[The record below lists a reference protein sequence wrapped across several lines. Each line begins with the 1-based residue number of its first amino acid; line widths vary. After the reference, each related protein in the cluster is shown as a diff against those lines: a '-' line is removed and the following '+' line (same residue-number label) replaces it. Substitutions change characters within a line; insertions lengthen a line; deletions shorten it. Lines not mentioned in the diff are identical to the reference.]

1 MKAFRPTL
9 LAAVV
14 TALLTGV
21 PAMADNLDKLQR
33 VKVDLVAPPMVHPHE
48 QKVSAEPKVV
58 QFTMV
63 TQEKEIVID
72 DKGTTMQA
80 MTFNGSMPG
89 PTMVVHE
96 GDYVEIT
103 LINPKSNAMPHNID
117 VHAATGALG
126 GAKLTDVAP
135 GEQATL
141 RFKADR
147 PGVWVYHC
155 APEGMVPWHV
165 VAGMSGTLMVLPRD
179 GLKDPAGNPLK
190 YDKAY
195 TIGEF
200 DLYIPKDENGK
211 YKDYDSLAESYTDT
225 VEVMRTLTPSHV
237 VFNGAVGALTGKNAL
252 TSKVGETV
260 LLIHSQAN
268 RDTRP
273 HLIGG
278 HGDWVWETGKFANP
292 PEKDLETWFI
302 RGGSAGA
309 ALYTFKQPGVYAY
322 VNHNLIEAF
331 EKGAAG
337 HIKVEGEWNHDLM
350 TQVQAPGHVQ
360 ASDAELQKYLTPNL
374 GAAPAAAADKPAD
387 AAKPAADAGKAAAP
401 AAKVQKVSAAA
412 PATHAAGEKL
422 YNSACVAC
430 HTTGVAGAPKL
441 GDKKAW
447 EPLLAKGHEELL
459 KVAISGKGAMPPRG
473 ATAADDTTLRAA
485 VDYMISKVR

>member
-1 MKAFRPTL
+1 M
-9 LAAVV
+9 

-33 VKVDLVAPPMVHPHE
+33 VKVDLVAPPLVHPHE
-48 QKVSAEPKVV
+48 QKAPGEAKVV

-63 TQEKEIVID
+63 IEEKEIVID

-147 PGVWVYHC
+147 SGVWVYHC

-165 VAGMSGTLMVLPRD
+165 VSGMSGTLMVLPRD
-179 GLKDPAGNPLK
+179 GLKDPDGKPLS

-200 DLYIPKDENGK
+200 DLYIPKDENGN
-211 YKDYDSLAESYTDT
+211 YKDYDTLAESYADT
-225 VEVMRTLTPSHV
+225 MEVMRTLTPTHV
-237 VFNGAVGALTGKNAL
+237 VFNGAVGALTGKGAL

-350 TQVQAPGHVQ
+350 TQVKAPAHIEGN
-360 ASDAELQKYLTPNL
+360 DAEVKKYLTSNL
-374 GAAPAAAADKPAD
+374 GAAPAKKAVPA
-387 AAKPAADAGKAAAP
+387 AGKAAEGD
-401 AAKVQKVSAAA
+401 KVKKVSAA

-447 EPLLAKGHEELL
+447 EPLLAKGSEEVL
-459 KVAISGKGAMPPRG
+459 KVAIAGKGAMPPRG
-473 ATAADDTTLRAA
+473 AANADDATLRAA
-485 VDYMISKVR
+485 VDYMISKVQ